1 MKRFNVTGAI
11 SEATLSRDGSVLTL
25 TVSGG
30 HPRLTAQ
37 IISKDCPD
45 NVMPH
50 RELAQIAAKGLKAK
64 VTLEVQLPVAIDD
77 DWEPMSIAGVKDD
90 DEWKA

>member
-1 MKRFNVTGAI
+1 MKRFNIVGAI
-11 SEATLSRDGSVLTL
+11 AKATLSLDGATLTL
-25 TVSGG
+25 VVKGK

-37 IISKDCPD
+37 IISRDCPD

-64 VTLEVQLPVAIDD
+64 ITIEVELPIAIDDD
-77 DWEPMSIAGVKDD
+77 DWEPLSIGGLKDE
-90 DEWKA
+90 EWES